1 MGAGDRIKSW
11 LRRDEGAGTSA
22 GADLPAFPVPAPHEQ
37 PDGATDA
44 PQPKQAS
51 ADEPAPLVRASGE
64 EQADAEH
71 LSESLPLA
79 QDQELLGPCRDC
91 DGYWTRLKVRGQKPL
106 TCPACK
112 QAV

>member
-11 LRRDEGAGTSA
+11 LRRDEGAGASSGT
-22 GADLPAFPVPAPHEQ
+22 DLPAFPVPAPHPP
-37 PDGATDA
+37 PDAAQDA
-44 PQPKQAS
+44 PQAEQPGT
-51 ADEPAPLVRASGE
+51 DEAAPSQRASGD
-64 EQADAEH
+64 EQAAAEH

-112 QAV
+112 QAA